1 MRSKAY
7 PVALGGMLAAAAV
20 VMMCIGTIIPVATY
34 AAPVLCM
41 MICQTVL
48 KCCGSRIAW
57 AWYAVVAIL
66 GLLLAPDKEA
76 AAVFLA
82 LGYYPVVKPK
92 LDRMRGKWLWKG
104 LLFNGSV
111 LALYWILLKPL
122 KSVFASFAVPY
133 AIVPHSTLGENAPV
147 LCTPFGITKAT
158 LFTLLITATPTTVPW
173 LFHSFAK

>member
-7 PVALGGMLAAAAV
+7 PIALGGMLAAAAV
-20 VMMCIGTIIPVATY
+20 VLMCIGTIVPVATY

-41 MICQTVL
+41 MVCQVVL
-48 KCCGSRIAW
+48 KLCGSRIAW

-92 LDRMRGKWLWKG
+92 LDCMIGKWLWKG
-104 LLFNGSV
+104 LLFNGSI
-111 LALYWILLKPL
+111 LALYWILLKLIGVERLVADFEGMGIAMYMVLLVLGNVTFFLFDHILSKKL
-122 KSVFASFAVPY
+122 KR
-133 AIVPHSTLGENAPV
+133 I
-147 LCTPFGITKAT
+147 
-158 LFTLLITATPTTVPW
+158 
-173 LFHSFAK
+173 